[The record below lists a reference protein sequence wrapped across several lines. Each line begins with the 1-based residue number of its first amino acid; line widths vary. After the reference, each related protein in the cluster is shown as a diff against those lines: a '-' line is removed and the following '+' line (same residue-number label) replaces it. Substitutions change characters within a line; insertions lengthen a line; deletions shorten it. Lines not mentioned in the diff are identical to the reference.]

1 MRKPRVLDLFCCAG
15 GASMGYHM
23 AGFEVVGV
31 DINPQPNYPFT
42 FIQADV
48 MKEFEPSDA
57 AGFDIV
63 RASPPCQ
70 GYTSLNDL
78 NKASHDQLIGP
89 VREMLIATGKPYEI
103 ENVENAYWD
112 MKSPVM
118 LCGSSFGLR
127 VRRHRLFEASWN
139 IPEPPCEHAWQNDH
153 KPYRL
158 HISESRGDVR
168 RSGVVPVYGGNQF
181 VGGQSRFYKSVAMG
195 IDWMT
200 EAEVNEAIPPAF
212 TRHIAKDFLRNGL
225 TRQ

>member
-1 MRKPRVLDLFCCAG
+1 MKPRVLDLFCCAG
-15 GASMGYHM
+15 GAAMGYHT

-48 MKEFEPSDA
+48 MTEFEPSDA
-57 AGFDIV
+57 KGFDIV

-78 NKASHDQLIGP
+78 NGATHPLLIEP

-112 MKSPVM
+112 MKSPIM
-118 LCGSSFGLR
+118 LCGSSFGIR
-127 VRRHRLFEASWN
+127 VRRHRLFEASFP
-139 IPEPPCEHAWQNDH
+139 IEEPPCEHAWQNSH

-168 RSGVVPVYGGNQF
+168 HSGVVPVYGGNQF

-212 TRHIAKDFLRNGL
+212 TRHVAKNFLRYLL
-225 TRQ
+225 TR